1 MKTPEMTMRSLLL
14 TLPLVLLVACSPRGG
29 DSGAA
34 AGAAPDATSKAT
46 PQQPTAA
53 PLGDRGSNDARP
65 GADVMDAKGGV
76 AGALVGTGQTY
87 GGPTH
92 FGGPLKD
99 PEIARLADA
108 PSGMIDPMHGRPTI
122 DEQPPVAP
130 LANAENKDIR
140 RNRSFVLQPPTI
152 PHKIDGYQIDTNA
165 NRCMTCH
172 ARTRIEESRAVPVS
186 ITHYTDRNG
195 NMLADISPRR
205 YFCEQCHVVQ
215 TEVNLVVANRY
226 EDVERI
232 VRQEAASR
240 QGSAAGKRAAPDAPK
255 GDSRAGQPAA
265 KP

>member
-1 MKTPEMTMRSLLL
+1 
-14 TLPLVLLVACSPRGG
+14 
-29 DSGAA
+29 
-34 AGAAPDATSKAT
+34 
-46 PQQPTAA
+46 
-53 PLGDRGSNDARP
+53 
-65 GADVMDAKGGV
+65 
-76 AGALVGTGQTY
+76 
-87 GGPTH
+87 
-92 FGGPLKD
+92 
-99 PEIARLADA
+99 
-108 PSGMIDPMHGRPTI
+108 
-122 DEQPPVAP
+122 
-130 LANAENKDIR
+130 
-140 RNRSFVLQPPTI
+140 
-152 PHKIDGYQIDTNA
+152 
-165 NRCMTCH
+165 
-172 ARTRIEESRAVPVS
+172 

>member
-1 MKTPEMTMRSLLL
+1 MLAA
-14 TLPLVLLVACSPRGG
+14 LLVACSPRGEG
-29 DSGAA
+29 DASGPAA
-34 AGAAPDATSKAT
+34 AGQAQAQS
-46 PQQPTAA
+46 QSPTAA
-53 PLGDRGSNDARP
+53 PLGEKGSNDARP
-65 GADVMDAKGGV
+65 GTDVMDGKGST

-87 GGPTH
+87 GGPSN
-92 FGGPLKD
+92 FGGPLTD
-99 PEIARLADA
+99 PEVARVADA
-108 PSGMIDPMHGRPTI
+108 PSGMVDPLHGRPTI
-122 DEQPPVAP
+122 HEQPPVAP

-152 PHKIDGYQIDTNA
+152 PHKIDGYQIDLNA

-172 ARTRIEESRAVPVS
+172 ARTRIEESKAVPVS

-215 TEVNLVVANRY
+215 TEVNVLVANRY

-232 VRQEAASR
+232 VREEARAR
-240 QGSAAGKRAAPDAPK
+240 GAEAKKRVVPDAPK

>member
-1 MKTPEMTMRSLLL
+1 MRPWTSFALSAPACVLA
-14 TLPLVLLVACSPRGG
+14 VLLVACSPRGEG
-29 DSGAA
+29 DASGPAA
-34 AGAAPDATSKAT
+34 AGQAQARSQT
-46 PQQPTAA
+46 PTAA
-53 PLGDRGSNDARP
+53 PLGEKGSNDARP
-65 GADVMDAKGGV
+65 GTDVMDGKGST

-87 GGPTH
+87 GGPSN
-92 FGGPLKD
+92 FGGPLTD
-99 PEIARLADA
+99 PEVARVADA
-108 PSGMIDPMHGRPTI
+108 PSGMVDPLHGRPTI
-122 DEQPPVAP
+122 HEQPPVAP

-140 RNRSFVLQPPTI
+140 RNRSFVLQPPTM
-152 PHKIDGYQIDTNA
+152 PHKIDGYQIDLNA

-172 ARTRIEESRAVPVS
+172 ARTRIEESKAVPVS

-215 TEVNLVVANRY
+215 TEVNVLVANRY

-232 VRQEAASR
+232 VREEARAR
-240 QGSAAGKRAAPDAPK
+240 GAEAKKRVVPDAPK